1 MTSDYVIVPIKSC
14 PEVGNDEK
22 IILCGFGG
30 RSRSVFEVIEG
41 GGGSQRPSLRSVAF
55 ASLDLEVP
63 DMFPAKQ
70 EKV

>member
-1 MTSDYVIVPIKSC
+1 MTSDDVIVSIKSC

-30 RSRSVFEVIEG
+30 RSKSVFEVIEG
-41 GGGSQRPSLRSVAF
+41 GFQRPPSGRL
-55 ASLDLEVP
+55 P
-63 DMFPAKQ
+63 NMFPAKQ